1 MAAFDTQE
9 LDMFK
14 VMGEFVAAYPAAY
27 QTLLEEKPFTCAKTG
42 RIHGA
47 VPAPT
52 AIIMDVRSLRSN

>member
-9 LDMFK
+9 HDILK
-14 VMGEFVAAYPAAY
+14 VMGEFIAAYPTAY

-42 RIHGA
+42 RIYGA

-52 AIIMDVRSLRSN
+52 AIIMDVCFPRFN